1 MPSLSKPFAG
11 RGRVADLTAGSVFE
25 LRTEAVLSS
34 AAPIPIG
41 AIDPNPR
48 NPRQAIARDEAFAEL
63 VESIRQHGLL
73 QPVLVRRDGVR
84 RILIAGHRRV
94 AAIQQLAAETPED
107 ARWRKILAVERIA
120 DEDQAFVLALV
131 ENLHREDL
139 SAQDEASA
147 LEALE
152 QELGSLQAVANAIK
166 RSKAYVSRR
175 IRTYQDPVLAAA
187 VLDSGLAPTTAQE
200 FLPVKDGRR
209 RRELVQDALREGW
222 DAPQA
227 RAAVKERCDSQ
238 QRSGYQGTAADRC
251 ESQQD
256 SKSTSAE
263 SGARSRIVVRR
274 VQGLRAVLDAG
285 PLSALSPEAVGNLRA
300 FATYLAEHL
309 SPIAKE

>member
-1 MPSLSKPFAG
+1 MES
-11 RGRVADLTAGSVFE
+11 
-25 LRTEAVLSS
+25 
-34 AAPIPIG
+34 
-41 AIDPNPR
+41 IDPNPR
-48 NPRQAIARDEAFAEL
+48 NPRQAIPHDQAFGEL
-63 VESIRQHGLL
+63 VESIRQHGVL

-94 AAIQQLAAETPED
+94 AAIQQLAAETPTD
-107 ARWRKILAVERIA
+107 PRWRKILAVERIA

-152 QELGSLQAVANAIK
+152 QQLGSLQAVANTIK

-175 IRTYQDPVLAAA
+175 IRIYQDPVLAAA
-187 VLDSGLAPTTAQE
+187 VLDAGLAATTAQE

-209 RRELVQDALREGW
+209 RRELVRDALHEGW

-227 RAAVKERCDSQ
+227 RAAVKQRCDSQ
-238 QRSGYQGTAADRC
+238 QCSGSDYKETIDRC
-251 ESQQD
+251 DSQQG
-256 SKSTSAE
+256 SRSTASAE
-263 SGARSRIVVRR
+263 RGARARSRVVVQR

-285 PLSALSPEAVGNLRA
+285 PLPALSPEAVGNLRSL
-300 FATYLAEHL
+300 ATYLAEHL
-309 SPIAKE
+309 SATAKE